1 MSAHLGT
8 ALREPKH
15 LPKEQVEWT
24 EDQIEGQLDEVK
36 RLAKIVDSLTLL
48 TKADARL
55 VQLAE
60 LVEEAF
66 EDAQVLARPHGVL
79 VVLGD
84 CTGNL
89 MTGDRHR
96 LRQLLLILTDN
107 AVEYNVPGGGIE
119 ISLRHVDRMAKL
131 KITNTGEGIAQEMID
146 HVFDRFTRGKNAQS
160 KTEGCGLGLTFAQWI
175 VLAHG
180 GTIRLLDEG
189 GGKTT
194 ALVRLPAEAGETRS
208 GIRCRVVPLLA
219 ESDVGL

>member
-1 MSAHLGT
+1 MSAHLET

-15 LPKEQVEWT
+15 LPKEQVEWI

-48 TKADARL
+48 TKADASR

-60 LVEEAF
+60 LVEESF
-66 EDAQVLARPHGVL
+66 EDAQVLARPHGVP

-119 ISLRHVDRMAKL
+119 ISLRHVDGMAEL
-131 KITNTGEGIAQEMID
+131 KITNTGESLAKEMID
-146 HVFDRFTRGKNAQS
+146 HVFDRFARGKNAQS
-160 KTEGCGLGLTFAQWI
+160 KTEGCGLGPTFAQWI

-180 GTIRLLDEG
+180 GTFCLLEEG
-189 GGKTT
+189 GGKNHG
-194 ALVRLPAEAGETRS
+194 ACAPARRSRRDPLRHPLPRGASARGE
-208 GIRCRVVPLLA
+208 
-219 ESDVGL
+219 

>member
-1 MSAHLGT
+1 M
-8 ALREPKH
+8 
-15 LPKEQVEWT
+15 
-24 EDQIEGQLDEVK
+24 
-36 RLAKIVDSLTLL
+36 
-48 TKADARL
+48 
-55 VQLAE
+55 QLAE

-66 EDAQVLARPHGVL
+66 EDAQVLARPHGVP

-107 AVEYNVPGGGIE
+107 AVKYNVPGGDIE
-119 ISLRHVDRMAKL
+119 ISLRHVDGMAEL

-146 HVFDRFTRGKNAQS
+146 HVSDRFARGKNAQS
-160 KTEGCGLGLTFAQWI
+160 KTEGCGLGLTIAQRI

-194 ALVRLPAEAGETRS
+194 ALVRLPAEAAETRS
-208 GIRCRVVPLLA
+208 GIRRRVVPLPA
-219 ESDVGL
+219 ESDVGLWVSGPIGSRINRQSHHDGPAC

>member
-89 MTGDRHR
+89 MTSDRHR

-160 KTEGCGLGLTFAQWI
+160 KTEGCGLGLTPSSA
-175 VLAHG
+175 VR
-180 GTIRLLDEG
+180 TPR
-189 GGKTT
+189 GKTF
-194 ALVRLPAEAGETRS
+194 L
-208 GIRCRVVPLLA
+208 
-219 ESDVGL
+219 